1 MTTKQSQPAIA
12 VTGLRKPH
20 PKSGYGLGLFA
31 LDEGPNC
38 GGTILSHNGGVQ
50 GSGALMISRSTP
62 AVGPWRPR

>member
-1 MTTKQSQPAIA
+1 MTTKHSQPIA

-38 GGTILSHNGGVQ
+38 GGTSP
-50 GSGALMISRSTP
+50 ATTAASRAP
-62 AVGPWRPR
+62 GR